1 MERRPCYHS
10 RVILD
15 LLERQVLR
23 DHLEGRDQL
32 ESKGPRERLDHAE
45 KMYVNVAMHGVN
57 STVLVL
63 HYNTGST
70 WSFGSGR

>member
-1 MERRPCYHS
+1 MERRPCYYS
-10 RVILD
+10 RVILE

-45 KMYVNVAMHGVN
+45 KMYVYVAMQCEQ
-57 STVLVL
+57 
-63 HYNTGST
+63 YNTGTYTGST
-70 WSFGSGR
+70 WSFGSRR